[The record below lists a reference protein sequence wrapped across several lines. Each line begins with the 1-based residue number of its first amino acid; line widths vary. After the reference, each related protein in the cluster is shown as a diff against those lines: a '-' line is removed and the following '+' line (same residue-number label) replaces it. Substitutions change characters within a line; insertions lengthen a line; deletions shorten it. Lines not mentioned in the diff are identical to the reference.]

1 MNTAAPPNA
10 CEARVAWI
18 YMEWQVQEQSVAWC
32 VYNVLLTVTVGR
44 APKQVMLQTM
54 LALSSSHYDYILF
67 YCSILPI

>member
-1 MNTAAPPNA
+1 MD
-10 CEARVAWI
+10 I
-18 YMEWQVQEQSVAWC
+18 YGMASPRAERGVVCLQRMI
-32 VYNVLLTVTVGR
+32 LLTVTVGR